1 VLKKAETQVE
11 LVKDCTR
18 SLCKHIESFSTI
30 QCLGTTD
37 KSPFNA
43 KEPTKA
49 EGKRVCMEIMQNK
62 AFHSIQ
68 KKSRKKAIRMP
79 MDHANEKLLK
89 LKNDITYAQYANQNS
104 PGLLTQ

>member
-1 VLKKAETQVE
+1 
-11 LVKDCTR
+11 
-18 SLCKHIESFSTI
+18 
-30 QCLGTTD
+30 
-37 KSPFNA
+37 
-43 KEPTKA
+43 
-49 EGKRVCMEIMQNK
+49 MQNK